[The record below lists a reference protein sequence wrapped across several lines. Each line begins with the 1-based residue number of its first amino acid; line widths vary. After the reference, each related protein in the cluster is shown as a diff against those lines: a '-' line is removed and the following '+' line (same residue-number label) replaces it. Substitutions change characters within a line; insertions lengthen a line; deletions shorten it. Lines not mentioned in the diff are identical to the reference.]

1 MPLIGHGKPPNS
13 FPSITKTQNRVTKS
27 VLNQDFSTNQSA
39 AASAPPIASMAK
51 VIHLPAITTNGA
63 EVIEGLKRIIRSDN
77 ESNADHEDPN
87 NHEVVAGR
95 LHLTLYS
102 TELDCSGMEKT
113 VEASTERGTRRGEV
127 VEFECSFNMP
137 KTFGKVGAVTM
148 QNQQEDETLL
158 FSVEGVEMQGH
169 IGLRPCKGPQSGLIE
184 RVGKSYLPAQTPD
197 GLKRLRNL
205 DLENLRGDGTGERKE
220 SDRIYDYDVYNDL
233 ADPDSNPDLA
243 RPVLGG
249 SKHPYPRR
257 CRTGRGP
264 TKADKNT
271 EKKSGALAKYYVPRD
286 EQFSATKSREFRLN
300 VLDQAVH
307 ALIPIFV
314 SITNP
319 KMGFPFFTA
328 IDSLFNEGL
337 IIPSN
342 GLLNKYL
349 PRVVKATSFGKEKL
363 RYETPELITRDRFS
377 WLTDKEFARQTL
389 AGLNPYTIQLV
400 KEWPLTSKLD
410 PKLYGPPESAIT
422 KELVEKEIGGV
433 MTVEEVVEKKRLF
446 MLDYHDLLLPQ
457 VNGVRNLG
465 DTYLYGSRTLFF
477 LRDNGTLQPI
487 AIELTRPPSYDEK
500 LAIEPW
506 QGVYT
511 PSTEPTKEWLW
522 RFAKLNVIVHDS
534 AYHQLI
540 AHWLRTHCV
549 AEPFIIAANRQLSAM
564 HPIYRLL
571 HPYFRYTMEIN
582 AYARKQLVNAGGIIE
597 SCFSAGKYA
606 MVFSSIVYDQVWR
619 FDMEAL
625 PADLIRRGLAEE
637 DPNAEHGLKLAIQD
651 YPFANDGLILWD
663 AIKEWVSDYV
673 DHYYPKAFTIEEDKE
688 LQAWWNEV
696 RTVGHGDKKD
706 EKWWPV
712 LNTQENLIQTLSTII
727 WVNSGHHAAVN
738 FGQYDYAGYFP
749 NRPSIARTKM
759 PDEDP
764 TDDEYTEFLTKPESA
779 MLQCLPSQRQASI
792 VMTILDVLSTHS
804 ADEEYIA
811 DKMEASWEDSP
822 VIKGAFERFKGRMM
836 ELSRIIDRRNLDEGL
851 LNRSGAGV
859 VPYELLKPRSESGVT
874 GMGVPNSISI

>member
-1 MPLIGHGKPPNS
+1 MLSPHLLHIMPLIGHGKPPNS

-63 EVIEGLKRIIRSDN
+63 EVIEVVERAVARAVEGAAVDKSTKVPVKCVITVKRIIRSDN

-87 NHEVVAGR
+87 NHEMVAGR

-113 VEASTERGTRRGEV
+113 VEASTERGTRRGEA

-137 KTFGKVGAVTM
+137 KTFGQVGAVTM

-158 FSVEGVEMQGH
+158 VSTIALDGLPSPTTTTSLTFNCNSHISPMSQNHDLRIFFSN
-169 IGLRPCKGPQSGLIE
+169 
-184 RVGKSYLPAQTPD
+184 KSYLPAQTPD

-457 VNGVRNLG
+457 VIGVRNLG

-571 HPYFRYTMEIN
+571 HPYFGYTMEIN

-822 VIKGAFERFKGRMM
+822 VIKGRSSGSKG
-836 ELSRIIDRRNLDEGL
+836 G
-851 LNRSGAGV
+851 
-859 VPYELLKPRSESGVT
+859 
-874 GMGVPNSISI
+874 